1 MGFSD
6 RLKELRIKKGLSQDA
21 LAEALEIP
29 RTTISHYEKN
39 KDDRLPR
46 KDRLNKIADF
56 FGVSVD
62 YLIGRA
68 KTPDLNKAEKAFL
81 EDVENVE
88 KDLTVEDLMK
98 KHNLIVDG
106 KPASKEEIEGAIAF
120 IRSLRSLK

>member
-68 KTPDLNKAEKAFL
+68 KTPDLNKAEKDFL
-81 EDVENVE
+81 EDVE